1 MQYCD
6 RRNFYCNYLLC
17 PHLYK
22 DTNSYNKLITFTIN
36 KEEIMDEKNFM
47 TQEGYEK
54 TKERLAFLKTEKRQE
69 VANKIAEARSYGDL
83 SENSEYDIAREEQA
97 NVEAEIFELEN
108 KLKSVEIIDS
118 KNVNTSKVSIGCSVT
133 IQNVKTSQQVE
144 YRIVGDTDS
153 DPLNGLISNVSPI
166 GAGLL
171 GKKVNEIA
179 IIKTPAGIVQ
189 YKIIKIKG

>member
-1 MQYCD
+1 
-6 RRNFYCNYLLC
+6 
-17 PHLYK
+17 
-22 DTNSYNKLITFTIN
+22 
-36 KEEIMDEKNFM
+36 MDEKNFM

-97 NVEAEIFELEN
+97 SVEAEIFELEN

-118 KNVNTSKVSIGCSVT
+118 KKVNTSKVSIGCSVS
-133 IQNVKTSQQVE
+133 IQNVKTNQSFQ
-144 YRIVGDTDS
+144 YRIVGDTDA

-166 GAGLL
+166 GAGLI
-171 GKKVNEIA
+171 GKKVGEIA

-189 YKIIKIKG
+189 YKIAKITG